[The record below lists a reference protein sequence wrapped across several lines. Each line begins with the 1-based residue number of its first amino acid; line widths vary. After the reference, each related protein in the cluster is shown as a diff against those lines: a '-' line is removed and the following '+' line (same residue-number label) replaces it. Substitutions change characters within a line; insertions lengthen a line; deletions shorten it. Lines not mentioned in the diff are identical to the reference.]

1 MKKIKNLTLKE
12 LNELAEVYLETL
24 DVQKKL
30 LKYWEST
37 NIRYDSRGDHQKMC
51 AYIRDRREEIR
62 ETINMLENIL
72 CEIQENHSKF
82 ICSIEESTKTVDAP
96 SLKIQS

>member
-1 MKKIKNLTLKE
+1 MKQKKIKNLTLQE
-12 LNELAEVYLETL
+12 LNQLTEIYLKTL
-24 DVQKKL
+24 GVQKNL

-37 NIRYDSRGDHQKMC
+37 NIRYDLRNDHQKMC
-51 AYIRDRREEIR
+51 AYICDRREEIR

-82 ICSIEESTKTVDAP
+82 ICSIEESTKTVD
-96 SLKIQS
+96 